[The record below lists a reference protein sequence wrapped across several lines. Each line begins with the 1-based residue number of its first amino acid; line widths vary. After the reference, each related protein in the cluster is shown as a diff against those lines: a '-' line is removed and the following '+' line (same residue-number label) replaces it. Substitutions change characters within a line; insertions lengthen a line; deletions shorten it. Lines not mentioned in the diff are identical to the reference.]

1 MNSLLNIIAT
11 AIRMSIPLGYAA
23 IGGSISEF
31 SGVVALGLEGF
42 MTIGAFTAVVGA
54 YYLGSAWLGVLAAMI
69 AGTLFAL
76 VFGLFCIKYKS
87 NQIVAGVGMNIIA
100 EGLVSVLMIS
110 IFGSKG
116 KSAVVDALPAVNIP
130 VIKDIPILNTLFS
143 GYTGLAYLLFAVM
156 VIAWIVIYKMPA
168 GIRLRATGINDTVVD
183 SLGLR
188 SGMIKYVAVGVCG
201 ALSALGGAF
210 LSLSQLNFYSKDG
223 MGEGSDVAKFLSL
236 TTMELIEVIL
246 SKENLNR
253 AYKKVVANKG
263 AGGVDGVAVEELGN
277 YIRENREKIIT
288 SLRNRTYIPK
298 PVRRVYIPKDNGK
311 KRPLG
316 IPTAL
321 DRTIQQAISQPISD
335 IYEEI
340 FSDYS
345 YGFRPGRSCHD
356 AIRQALEYLND
367 GYEWVVDI
375 DIEQFFD
382 KVNHDKLIQ
391 ILREQVN
398 DSTTLNLIRKYL
410 KAGVMENGLEKAT
423 ITGVPQG
430 GPLSVVCSNVYLDK
444 LDKELEHRGLRFTRY
459 ADDVLIITKSEMA
472 ANRVLKSISEWLERK
487 LFLKVNATKTKV
499 VRPTRSKYLGFTF
512 LKNGREWKVKPT
524 TEKKKKLKKK
534 LSEYLKRGKAIARPL
549 AVTVKRVNEMV
560 RGWINYFRIGM
571 MKEYMEKFGEW
582 LRHKI
587 RVIVMKQWKK
597 PKTIYRNLSYLNW
610 KNRNGFSHEEIY
622 KVANSRLGW
631 YKRSGMNVVNFII
644 SKDLLENRIKDGAG
658 LLNPLSYYL
667 AKVGI

>member
-1 MNSLLNIIAT
+1 
-11 AIRMSIPLGYAA
+11 
-23 IGGSISEF
+23 
-31 SGVVALGLEGF
+31 
-42 MTIGAFTAVVGA
+42 
-54 YYLGSAWLGVLAAMI
+54 
-69 AGTLFAL
+69 
-76 VFGLFCIKYKS
+76 
-87 NQIVAGVGMNIIA
+87 
-100 EGLVSVLMIS
+100 
-110 IFGSKG
+110 
-116 KSAVVDALPAVNIP
+116 
-130 VIKDIPILNTLFS
+130 
-143 GYTGLAYLLFAVM
+143 
-156 VIAWIVIYKMPA
+156 
-168 GIRLRATGINDTVVD
+168 
-183 SLGLR
+183 
-188 SGMIKYVAVGVCG
+188 
-201 ALSALGGAF
+201 
-210 LSLSQLNFYSKDG
+210 
-223 MGEGSDVAKFLSL
+223 
-236 TTMELIEVIL
+236 MELIEVVL

-253 AYKKVVANKG
+253 AYKKVVANRG
-263 AGGVDGVAVEELGN
+263 AGGVDGVTVEELGS
-277 YIRENREKIIT
+277 YIRENREKIVT

-311 KRPLG
+311 QRPLG

-321 DRTIQQAISQPISD
+321 DRTIQQAIAQPISD
-335 IYEEI
+335 VYEEI

-382 KVNHDKLIQ
+382 KVNHDRLIQ

-423 ITGVPQG
+423 VTGVPQG
-430 GPLSVVCSNVYLDK
+430 GPLSVVCSNIYLDK
-444 LDKELEHRGLRFTRY
+444 LDKELEGRGLRFTRY
-459 ADDVLIITKSEMA
+459 ADDVLIFTRSEKSAE
-472 ANRVLKSISEWLERK
+472 RVMESVCSWLERK
-487 LFLKVNATKTKV
+487 LFLKVNAAKTKA
-499 VRPTRSKYLGFTF
+499 VRPMRSKYLGFTF
-512 LKNGREWKVKPT
+512 LKNGGEWKVKPT
-524 TEKKKKLKKK
+524 TEKKKKLKEK

-549 AVTVKRVNEMV
+549 VVTIKRVNEIV
-560 RGWINYFRIGM
+560 RGWINYFRIGQ
-571 MKEYMEKFGEW
+571 MKRFMEELGQW

-597 PKTIYRNLSYLNW
+597 PKTIYRNLCYLNR
-610 KNRNGFSHEEIY
+610 KNHNGFSQEDIY

-667 AKVGI
+667 VKVGI